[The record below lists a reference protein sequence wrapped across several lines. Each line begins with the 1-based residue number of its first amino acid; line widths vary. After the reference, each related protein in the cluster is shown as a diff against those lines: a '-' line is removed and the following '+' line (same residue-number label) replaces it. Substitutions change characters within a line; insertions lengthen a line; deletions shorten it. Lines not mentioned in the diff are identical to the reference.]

1 VPPSAE
7 GFPVR
12 WNAVSPGYFETL
24 GIPLLRGRDFAAS
37 DRAGSDAI
45 AIVSRSTAD
54 RLFPG
59 RDAIG
64 RSLRHEG
71 HALRVVG
78 VVGDVVAD
86 RRAGREALFFYVPF
100 AQRPSA
106 RASLVVRSGASP
118 PVEPLRRELRAL
130 EPDAPVLSSGRLA
143 VHALGALFPQRLAAA
158 VAGAFGLLGLLLA
171 SVGLYGLVAFFA
183 AERRSEL
190 ALRVALGAR
199 SADLRRLVV
208 LSGLRPVAGGLAL
221 GLAGAYAFARLALEL
236 VPGMGVLDA
245 QPFGVGALLV
255 TAVAALAAYLP
266 ARRAARRPPV
276 EALRA
281 D

>member
-1 VPPSAE
+1 
-7 GFPVR
+7 
-12 WNAVSPGYFETL
+12 
-24 GIPLLRGRDFAAS
+24 
-37 DRAGSDAI
+37 
-45 AIVSRSTAD
+45 VSRSTAA

-71 HALRVVG
+71 RALRVVG
-78 VVGDVVAD
+78 IVGDVVAD

-106 RASLVVRSGASP
+106 RASLVVRSGAQP
-118 PVEPLRRELRAL
+118 LELLRRELRAL
-130 EPDAPVLSSGRLA
+130 EPDAPVLASGRLA
-143 VHALGALFPQRLAAA
+143 GQALSALFPQRLAAA

-171 SVGLYGLVAFFA
+171 SVGVYGLVAVFA

-208 LSGLRPVAGGLAL
+208 LSGLRPVAWGLVL
-221 GLAGAYAFARLALEL
+221 GLPGAYAFARLAAAL
-236 VPGMGVLDA
+236 VPGTSSIDS
-245 QPFGVGALLV
+245 QPFVAGALLV
-255 TAVAALAAYLP
+255 AAVAALAAYVP
-266 ARRAARRPPV
+266 ARRAARQPPV
-276 EALRA
+276 VGLRA